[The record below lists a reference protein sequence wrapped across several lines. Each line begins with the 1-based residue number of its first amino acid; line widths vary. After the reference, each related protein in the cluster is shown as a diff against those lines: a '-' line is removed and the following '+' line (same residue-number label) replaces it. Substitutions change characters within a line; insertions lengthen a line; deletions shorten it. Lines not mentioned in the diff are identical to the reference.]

1 MLIGELAEA
10 TGLSRDAIRYY
21 EKLGLLGQAPVDREI
36 NNYRHFDESAVDTI
50 LFIKHGKA
58 LGLTLKEI
66 KKFIHEWSNLKP
78 DEIAAY
84 IDQKI
89 AELDNKI
96 AELEAFKQHLAE
108 KRARLAEVDS

>member
-1 MLIGELAEA
+1 M
-10 TGLSRDAIRYY
+10 
-21 EKLGLLGQAPVDREI
+21 
-36 NNYRHFDESAVDTI
+36 F
-50 LFIKHGKA
+50 
-58 LGLTLKEI
+58 

-78 DEIAAY
+78 DEITGY

-108 KRARLAEVDS
+108 KRSRLAAR